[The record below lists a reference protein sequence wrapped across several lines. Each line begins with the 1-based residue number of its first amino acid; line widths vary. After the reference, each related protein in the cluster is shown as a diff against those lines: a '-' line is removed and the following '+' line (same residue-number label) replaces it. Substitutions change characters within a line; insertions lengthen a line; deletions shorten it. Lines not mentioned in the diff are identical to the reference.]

1 MKTFIIFTLAFVLG
15 SHTSLAAVLIRA
27 PGASPQEYS
36 QFVGSHPELKTYSRV
51 LVEKTQINQRQEEEL
66 FTLGESIQKKPDE
79 TLEKL
84 KRAQA
89 DLPLSATSI
98 QYAFDLSKKGL
109 ANTKSVSAK
118 KDFKK
123 LYCKTGTLMTP
134 PVQDCEIMTVDFKA
148 IQRQWPQTDIVM
160 VESVPFNLSDAA
172 FLEISSENQYHWTL
186 LSDAQK
192 PVHFYGTY
200 QHFMRQQFQT
210 EDLTQGTCS
219 GYSASFDDFIL
230 NSEGLIFFS
239 KGCAKM
245 ANAPQGPQNVSE
257 WLEKNKTWVYPLGA
271 LLIGGAA
278 YALKDKTLVVEKP

>member
-1 MKTFIIFTLAFVLG
+1 MKTFITFIMTFILG
-15 SHTSLAAVLIRA
+15 SHASWAAVLVRA
-27 PGASPQEYS
+27 SGASPLEYS
-36 QFVGSHPELKTYSRV
+36 QFLSSHPELKTYSRL
-51 LVEKTQINQRQEEEL
+51 LVEKSQINQRQEEEL
-66 FTLGESIQKKPDE
+66 FALGEHIQKKPDE
-79 TLEKL
+79 TLNKL

-89 DLPLSATSI
+89 DLPLSSTSL
-98 QYAFDLSKKGL
+98 QYVFDLSKKGL
-109 ANTKSVSAK
+109 ENTKSSSAK
-118 KDFKK
+118 KDFKN

-160 VESVPFNLSDAA
+160 VESVPFNLNDAV

-200 QHFMRQQFQT
+200 QHFMRQQLAT

-219 GYSASFDDFIL
+219 GYSANFDDFML
-230 NSEGLIFFS
+230 NSEGLIFFN

-257 WLEKNKTWVYPLGA
+257 WIEKNKAWVYPLGA

-278 YALKDKTLVVEKP
+278 YALKDKTLVIEKP